1 MSASATVRRFRY
13 RGLRVVYESFPG
25 PITAIV
31 LSIRGGARFDGAR
44 PGLAHMAEHMLF
56 QGTESFD
63 QRELNRL
70 AAECGGNHNAET
82 GYESMELTFEVFNED
97 LDQAL
102 GLLAEQFYRTR
113 IDPKRFAKER
123 RVVLDEIRSY
133 HDDPLDFLHERGWR
147 AFYDDPIGRPI
158 CGTASSLRAMRPADI
173 ASFLRRFF
181 VNTNA
186 VLCVVG
192 GSSEDDVRR
201 SLRRHVLADRTGIA
215 REGGGARGRRA
226 GAMRVGGGPRGQGF
240 VTRFLELDPSV
251 ENLLAVGVALDL
263 VGADADG
270 ALFQAVREEHGLGY
284 EVSADIEF
292 GIGWGAAVLSAS
304 VRPGQTARLAQVM
317 DRVLQESVEKG
328 FDPADLARAR
338 KKRRYNHVSAG
349 ERRQDRAMALA
360 DAVVTGFPLP
370 EEAERIV
377 DQLDDETVIRSWRRA
392 VAGRSLVAVLPG

>member
-1 MSASATVRRFRY
+1 M
-13 RGLRVVYESFPG
+13 YESSPG

-31 LSIRGGARFDGAR
+31 LSIRGGARFDGET
-44 PGLAHMAEHMLF
+44 PGIAHMTEHMLF
-56 QGTESFD
+56 QGTESYD
-63 QRELNRL
+63 QLELNRL

-82 GYESMELTFEVFNED
+82 GYDSMEITFEVFNED
-97 LDQAL
+97 LDDAL
-102 GLLAEQFYRTR
+102 ALMAEQFYRTR
-113 IDPKRFAKER
+113 VDPKRFAKER

-158 CGTASSLRAMRPADI
+158 CGTTRSLRALSPRDVER
-173 ASFLRRFF
+173 FLRRFF

-192 GSSEDDVRR
+192 GASEADLRR
-201 SLRRHVLADRTGIA
+201 SLRRHILPDRTGVA
-215 REGGGARGRRA
+215 RQGSGARGRRS
-226 GAMRVGGGPRGQGF
+226 GAMRVRGGPRGQGF
-240 VTRFLELDPSV
+240 VARFLELDPSV

-284 EVSADIEF
+284 EVSADLEF
-292 GIGWGAAVLSAS
+292 GVGWGAVVLTAS
-304 VRPGQTARLAQVM
+304 VRPGQTDQLEKVM
-317 DRVLQESVEKG
+317 DRVLRDSVEQG

-349 ERRQDRAMALA
+349 ERRMDRALALS
-360 DAVVTGFPLP
+360 DAIVTGFPLP

-377 DQLDDETVIRSWRRA
+377 DGLDDETVVSSWRRA

>member
-1 MSASATVRRFRY
+1 MVHE
-13 RGLRVVYESFPG
+13 VVPG

-31 LSIRGGARFDGAR
+31 LSIRGGARFDGSC
-44 PGLAHMAEHMLF
+44 PGVAHMTEHMLF

-63 QRELNRL
+63 QLQLNRL
-70 AAECGGNHNAET
+70 AAECGGAHNAET
-82 GYESMELTFEVFNED
+82 GYESMEITFEVFNED
-97 LDQAL
+97 LDDAL
-102 GLLAEQFYRTR
+102 ALLTEQFYRTR

-158 CGTASSLRAMRPADI
+158 CGTTRSLRAMRPKDVE
-173 ASFLRRFF
+173 SFLRRFF
-181 VNTNA
+181 VNANA

-192 GSSEDDVRR
+192 GVSEADLRR
-201 SLRRHVLADRTGIA
+201 SLRRRVLSDRAGTVRVGS
-215 REGGGARGRRA
+215 GARGARS
-226 GAMRVGGGPRGQGF
+226 GTLRVGGGPRGQGF
-240 VTRFLELDPSV
+240 VTRFLDLDPRV

-284 EVSADIEF
+284 EVSADLEL
-292 GIGWGAAVLSAS
+292 GVGWGAAVLSAS
-304 VRPGQTARLAQVM
+304 VRPGQTDELTAVI
-317 DRVLQESVEKG
+317 DRVLRESVEHP

-338 KKRRYNHVSAG
+338 KKRRYNYVSSA
-349 ERRQDRAMALA
+349 ERRIDRAMALA

-377 DQLDDETVIRSWRRA
+377 DGLDDDSVMTAWRKA